1 MYTAR
6 QPQIPPFGKNFS
18 WSLEKSN
25 ELSDRIIILGDLNVD
40 FLNIPPSHIIRDIL
54 QHNNFTKTIHEPT
67 RITHSTQTYI
77 SLQLNYDTR
86 HAYKRKIWPYKDAD
100 TDKLNYLIETFDWK
114 NLLENTYSVEIA
126 SDKFTTE
133 YLKLV
138 RECIPEKTLY
148 YVNLSEYEIDLGKKR
163 CVQID
168 TMTGT
173 SINISILIN

>member
-1 MYTAR
+1 MDIENPTSNFFLYCVYS
-6 QPQIPPFGKNFS
+6 PPNTNSTFQKKFS
-18 WSLEKSN
+18 WSLEKNN
-25 ELSDRIIILGDLNVD
+25 ELSDRIIILCDLNVD

-100 TDKLNYLIETFDWK
+100 TDKLNYPIETFDWK
-114 NLLENTYSVEIA
+114 NYWKILILYVEIA
-126 SDKFTTE
+126 FDKFTTE

-138 RECIPEKTLY
+138 RECIPEKKYHDQTKVKTL
-148 YVNLSEYEIDLGKKR
+148 V
-163 CVQID
+163 
-168 TMTGT
+168 
-173 SINISILIN
+173 